1 VDERDAMAAE
11 EILRFALFKEVLKAE
26 RRKRRKL
33 NNGQPVE
40 GESDEEDE
48 EEDGEQEEEEGA
60 EAGVGPGV
68 TESQRE
74 RAREKARRMEG
85 GPKLRGA
92 HGRSREPT
100 AEQPQ
105 ADEDDVD
112 MDGADAALAVEEE
125 EQSAGELSSDR

>member
-1 VDERDAMAAE
+1 MAAE

-60 EAGVGPGV
+60 EAGGQGV

-85 GPKLRGA
+85 GPALRGA
-92 HGRSREPT
+92 QGRSREPT

-105 ADEDDVD
+105 EDEDDVD

-125 EQSAGELSSDR
+125 QSTGEISSDR